1 MEGWLNHPV
10 VDGGAAAIAHAAGVA
25 DNASVAVAK
34 IIIRS
39 LPKLMQIGSAVCNE
53 NK

>member
-10 VDGGAAAIAHAAGVA
+10 VGGAIAHTAGVA
-25 DNASVAVAK
+25 DNASVAIAK

-39 LPKLMQIGSAVCNE
+39 LSKLMQIGSAVCNA

>member
-10 VDGGAAAIAHAAGVA
+10 VSGAIAHAAGVA

-39 LPKLMQIGSAVCNE
+39 LPQTDANRQCRVQRE
-53 NK
+53 

>member
-10 VDGGAAAIAHAAGVA
+10 AGGAIAHAAG
-25 DNASVAVAK
+25 ASVAIAK

-39 LPKLMQIGSAVCNE
+39 LPKLMQIGSAVCE
-53 NK
+53 